1 MSGALSVAGS
11 GLMASTEWLAM
22 AGGNI
27 ANAND
32 TSATPT
38 AAYRTQS
45 PVLAPVPAG
54 AGQGAGV
61 TVTGV
66 AAGPATGRPV
76 FEPGAPNANA
86 QGVTFYPTDS
96 LASQLT
102 QVDMAGLSAQA
113 NVVVMRRAV
122 AAYQSLLATAPSSG
136 QGG

>member
-1 MSGALSVAGS
+1 MIGALNVAGS
-11 GLMASTEWLAM
+11 GLAASTEWLAM
-22 AGGNI
+22 AAGNI

-45 PVLAPVPAG
+45 PVLMPVPAG
-54 AGQGAGV
+54 PGQGAGV
-61 TVTGV
+61 TVSRV
-66 AAGPATGRPV
+66 ALGPANGRPA
-76 FEPGAPNANA
+76 FEPGAPNTNA

-96 LASQLT
+96 MASQLT

-113 NVVVMRRAV
+113 NVAVMRHAV
-122 AAYQSLLATAPSSG
+122 AAYQALLDTPPSSG